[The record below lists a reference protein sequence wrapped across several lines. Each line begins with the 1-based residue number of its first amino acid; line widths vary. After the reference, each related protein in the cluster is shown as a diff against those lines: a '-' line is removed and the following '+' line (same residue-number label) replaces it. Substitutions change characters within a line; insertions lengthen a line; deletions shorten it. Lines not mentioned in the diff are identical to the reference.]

1 MERSAADSLDFDATL
16 ATLLA
21 LVGEVVGVHIWVG
34 KRGQSSITAAM
45 LQGVL
50 KRTENR
56 GPSRM
61 PDDPS
66 DVKAWN
72 DHDAHFFVV
81 GEDDSNGFY
90 LDQGTFGTAHPI
102 ENPHGQGVFVE
113 METYATSVTP
123 LGPPP
128 APRSGSR
135 P

>member
-16 ATLLA
+16 STLLA

-34 KRGQSSITAAM
+34 RRGESSITAAM

-56 GPSRM
+56 GPSRT

-66 DVKAWN
+66 DVKAWR
-72 DHDAHFFVV
+72 DHDSHFFVI
-81 GEDDSNGFY
+81 GKDDSNGFY
-90 LDQGTFGTAHPI
+90 LDQSTFGNARPI
-102 ENPHGQGVFVE
+102 ENPHGRGVFVE

-128 APRSGSR
+128 DARSRSH